1 MVSLRNE
8 LDLYIQELLSLQFKA
23 SNGITHNPTKGTL
36 REKFIKQEVLNQYPA
51 LLLKSGILVDEGW
64 QSSQVDFI
72 WLKENAR
79 VGNFNVYELSDC
91 KMFMEIKSCAKHS
104 EFMDL
109 NTVSEEIHM
118 RAIEKNPEHH
128 ILTGMFC
135 YSTEASEK
143 TVLRKFGF
151 KYDKELQGY
160 LNYDAEIDI
169 LKEIDFLVSLN
180 ISEDNETSPYI
191 VKRDFYGN
199 CVLYNNNPIINNFF
213 NYFKSI

>member
-1 MVSLRNE
+1 MANLRNE
-8 LDLYIQELLSLQFKA
+8 MDLYLQEMLALQYKA
-23 SNGITHNPTKGTL
+23 SDGITNKPTKGSL
-36 REKFIKQEVLNQYPA
+36 REEFIKKLVLDDHPR
-51 LLLKSGILVDEGW
+51 LFLKTGILIDDEW
-64 QSSQVDFI
+64 QSTQGDFI
-72 WLKENAR
+72 WLKR
-79 VGNFNVYELSDC
+79 DGRIGNMSVYELHDC
-91 KMFMEIKSCAKHS
+91 NLFMEIKSSAKHS

-109 NTVSEEIHM
+109 NTVSEEIHR

-160 LNYDAEIDI
+160 LNYDAEKDI
-169 LKEIDFLVSLN
+169 FKEIDFLVSLN
-180 ISEDNETSPYI
+180 ISEDNEASPYM
-191 VKRDFYGN
+191 VKRDFFGN